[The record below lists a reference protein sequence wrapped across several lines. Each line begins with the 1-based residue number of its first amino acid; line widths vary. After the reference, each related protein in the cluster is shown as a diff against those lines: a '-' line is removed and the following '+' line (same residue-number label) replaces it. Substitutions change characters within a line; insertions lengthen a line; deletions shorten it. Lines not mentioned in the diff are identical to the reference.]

1 MKQVMWGVRC
11 GIAAMAGLLVAQGAA
26 AQSMG
31 TVSYAPL
38 AATNVPTVSEWG
50 LIFLAGL
57 LALAAYQ
64 AMRTQGGRA
73 LKVWAL
79 GLVACGT
86 LSAGLWNQPA
96 LAEPAPAEIAL
107 NQAAGGVADIPHRT
121 DLFFGDFF
129 YIYTAENQTDQPQ
142 RITGV
147 SAASGFTVLSPAGR
161 TPECT
166 VGLVL
171 QPKEV
176 CYIRLYNEDRLG

>member
-1 MKQVMWGVRC
+1 MKRVMWGVRC
-11 GIAAMAGLLVAQGAA
+11 GVAAMAGLLVAQGAA

-38 AATNVPTVSEWG
+38 GATNVPTVSEWG

-57 LALAAYQ
+57 LALAAYH

-107 NQAAGGVADIPHRT
+107 NQAAGGVADIPHRSA
-121 DLFFGDFF
+121 LFFGDFF
-129 YIYTAENQTDQPQ
+129 YIYTAENQTNQPQ

-147 SAASGFTVLSPAGR
+147 SVISGLQLLTPTGF

-176 CYIRLYNEDRLG
+176 CYIRVYNDSLPG

>member
-1 MKQVMWGVRC
+1 MKQVKWGVRC
-11 GIAAMAGLLVAQGAA
+11 GVAAMAGLLVAQGAA

-38 AATNVPTVSEWG
+38 AAANVPTVSEWG
-50 LIFLAGL
+50 LICLAGL
-57 LALAAYQ
+57 LALAAYY
-64 AMRTQGGRA
+64 AMRSQGGRA

-86 LSAGLWNQPA
+86 LSASLWNQPA
-96 LAEPAPAEIAL
+96 FADAAPAEIAL
-107 NQAAGGVADIPHRT
+107 DQPTGGVANIPHKT
-121 DLFFGDFF
+121 QLFFGDFF
-129 YIYTAENQTDQPQ
+129 YVYTAQNMTDRAQ
-142 RITGV
+142 RVTGV
-147 SAASGFTVLSPAGR
+147 SVIPGLLLLTPTGF

-176 CYIRLYNEDRLG
+176 CYIRVYNDSLPG